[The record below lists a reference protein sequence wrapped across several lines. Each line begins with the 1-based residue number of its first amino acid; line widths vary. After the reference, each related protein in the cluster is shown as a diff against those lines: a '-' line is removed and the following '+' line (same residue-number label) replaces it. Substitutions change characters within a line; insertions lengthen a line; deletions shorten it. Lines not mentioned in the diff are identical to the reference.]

1 MALQDCF
8 DLPRLGDAQPAGVGE
23 GQAEQAAGLVPV
35 ARGGAIQEVEGKVGA
50 GDQKF
55 ADVTEP
61 LQGGELFL
69 LADAQGLV
77 DLTAGVEDVGD
88 LALADGDFADIAEA
102 AVDGELFLLAD
113 AQGLV
118 ELTAGLEDVGDLAL
132 GDGDGAD
139 IAEAAVDGELFLLA
153 DAQGLVELAA
163 PVEPAGPGVEEGQGV
178 GGRGVRGG
186 AQAGDG
192 AASRASARGP
202 SPLLAAAARAAASRG
217 RGGGWLAFSSWVR
230 VASARRAAAG

>member
-1 MALQDCF
+1 MQDCF

-50 GDQKF
+50 GDQDA

-69 LADAQGLV
+69 LADG
-77 DLTAGVEDVGD
+77 
-88 LALADGDFADIAEA
+88 
-102 AVDGELFLLAD
+102 
-113 AQGLV
+113 QGLV
-118 ELTAGLEDVGDLAL
+118 ELSAGVEDVGDLAL

-153 DAQGLVELAA
+153 DAQGLVELSASLEDVGDLALSAGDVADAPEALADRELFVLEEVEGFIQLAA
-163 PVEPAGPGVEEGQGV
+163 LVEPAGPGVEEGQGV

-192 AASRASARGP
+192 GC
-202 SPLLAAAARAAASRG
+202 
-217 RGGGWLAFSSWVR
+217 
-230 VASARRAAAG
+230 